1 MEYFFY
7 KKEQWRIKIWIIYMF
22 EICFILYHLKILKLK
37 VISSLFD
44 VQLIKK
50 NFTTLHSYKIVL
62 ILDNII

>member
-1 MEYFFY
+1 
-7 KKEQWRIKIWIIYMF
+7 MF

>member
-1 MEYFFY
+1 
-7 KKEQWRIKIWIIYMF
+7 MF

-50 NFTTLHSYKIVL
+50 IFTALHSYKIVL